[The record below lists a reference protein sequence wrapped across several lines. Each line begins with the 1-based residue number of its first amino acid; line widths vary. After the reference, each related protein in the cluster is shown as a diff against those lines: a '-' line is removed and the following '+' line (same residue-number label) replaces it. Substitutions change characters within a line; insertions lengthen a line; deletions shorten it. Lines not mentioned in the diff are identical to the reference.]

1 MTENLLTIKD
11 LNVALPAGS
20 DRKFA
25 VQNINLN
32 IKAGETVCVVGE
44 SG

>member
-11 LNVALPAGS
+11 LNVALPEGS

-32 IKAGETVCVVGE
+32 IKKGEIFEMIGPN
-44 SG
+44 G

>member
-11 LNVALPAGS
+11 LNVALPEGS
-20 DRKFA
+20 DRTFA

-32 IKAGETVCVVGE
+32 INE
-44 SG
+44 SQY